1 MYLHQSRSWFFSI
14 VAIVTLSVSGGYFY
28 TSNYSTGS
36 QMIQFTDL
44 SDSDIDMMLAVKAEM
59 SEAKFRSN

>member
-1 MYLHQSRSWFFSI
+1 
-14 VAIVTLSVSGGYFY
+14 
-28 TSNYSTGS
+28 
-36 QMIQFTDL
+36 MIQFTDL